1 MKKIAII
8 FTLLL
13 AACSEPEPEII
24 YNDIYID
31 PVYDDAL
38 EIVGISKQQF
48 DGNGGNAEFIVKTN
62 VEYSL
67 RADQDWVVISTT
79 RANSLAQNKAV
90 QFAVKPYEIGYA
102 DQTRKATITAEAND
116 GSISRSFTV
125 EQLPVETY
133 GISLLSLSPEQ
144 ITSIG
149 GEIVVT
155 LKATLPY
162 VATLEE
168 GDWLTIDADNGA
180 GEITLTAKKNLNL
193 FDRSCNLTIT
203 AEGLAPLV
211 IAIKQTCFTTENDNT
226 IIVPLPDDLAGK
238 TE

>member
-67 RADQDWVVISTT
+67 RADHKSQHFGSK
-79 RANSLAQNKAV
+79 QGGAV
-90 QFAVKPYEIGYA
+90 C
-102 DQTRKATITAEAND
+102 R
-116 GSISRSFTV
+116 
-125 EQLPVETY
+125 
-133 GISLLSLSPEQ
+133 
-144 ITSIG
+144 
-149 GEIVVT
+149 
-155 LKATLPY
+155 
-162 VATLEE
+162 
-168 GDWLTIDADNGA
+168 
-180 GEITLTAKKNLNL
+180 
-193 FDRSCNLTIT
+193 
-203 AEGLAPLV
+203 
-211 IAIKQTCFTTENDNT
+211 
-226 IIVPLPDDLAGK
+226 
-238 TE
+238 